1 MKEAIIS
8 IVLVFGA
15 TAGFFVWMGTD
26 PNRSLGINNV
36 CPQGQTFCLNKPVE
50 RKPVAAEVAVGAQ
63 HYNQCAAC
71 HGVAGEG
78 GVGPALAGQTSAQI
92 VESLTKYK
100 NGETIGAQSAMMW
113 GQASWM
119 TAQDMKDIGD
129 YVETL

>member
-15 TAGFFVWMGTD
+15 TAGFFAWMGTD
-26 PNRSLGINNV
+26 SDRSLGFSNI
-36 CPQGQTFCLNKPVE
+36 CPDGKTFCLSKPVE
-50 RKPVAAEVAVGAQ
+50 AKPVAAEVAVGAQ

-78 GVGPALAGQTSAQI
+78 GVGPTLAGQTSDMI
-92 VESLTKYK
+92 VEKLTKYK

-119 TAQDMKDIGD
+119 TDKDMKDIGD

>member
-1 MKEAIIS
+1 MKEVVIS

-26 PNRSLGINNV
+26 SNRSLGFSNI
-36 CPQGQTFCLNKPVE
+36 CPRGETFCLSKPVE
-50 RKPVAAEVAVGAQ
+50 AKPVSAEFAVGAQ

-78 GVGPALAGQTSAQI
+78 GVGPALAGQTADDI
-92 VESLTKYK
+92 VAKLVKYK

-119 TAQDMKDIGD
+119 TEQDMRDIAN

>member
-1 MKEAIIS
+1 MKEAFIS

-15 TAGFFVWMGTD
+15 TAGFFVWMGAD
-26 PNRSLGINNV
+26 SDRSLGFSNI
-36 CPQGQTFCLNKPVE
+36 CPGGETFCLSKPVE
-50 RKPVAAEVAVGAQ
+50 AKPVAAEFAVGAQ

-78 GVGPALAGQTSAQI
+78 GVGPALAGQTADDI
-92 VESLTKYK
+92 VAKLVKYK

-119 TAQDMKDIGD
+119 TEQDMRDIAN